1 MITDFSKMIADSFG
15 LDQKCVANTI
25 KLLDEG
31 ATIPFISRYRKEA
44 TGGLDEVKIHD
55 IKLRYESL
63 MNIEKRKGTIIST
76 IEELGQLTPEL
87 RKRIEA
93 TFDLAILEDIYLP
106 FRPKRR
112 TRAKIA
118 LDRGLEPLAKIIMA
132 QNITDPEE
140 VAARFVKGD
149 VADKSEALAGAADII
164 AEWVSECERARG
176 LVRSVYSR
184 TAMFSSKAV
193 GGKEEQGSKYE
204 NYFNY
209 SSPLRSISSH
219 RLLAVMRGAAE
230 GFLKVSLVVDDDE
243 ILRKLSAMFVKGGT
257 HRKVEAVINN
267 AVKDGY
273 KRLLRPSIET
283 ELLAVAKEKADKV
296 AIAMFADNVR
306 QLLLAPPLGH
316 KRVLAIDPGFRTGCK
331 VVCLDANGDLKH
343 TEVIYPNP
351 PQNDRRGAAAKVSRL
366 VETYRIDAIAVGSG
380 TAGRETEQFLS
391 SIRYPREVKIFIVNE
406 NGASVYSASKIARE
420 EFPDYDVT
428 VRGAVSIGR
437 RLIDPLAELVK
448 IEPKSIGVGQ
458 YQHDVDQAKLKEALD
473 YTVESCVNS
482 VGVDLN
488 TASKEL
494 LSHISGIGP
503 ALAANIVNYRS
514 EHGDFKN
521 RRHLLAVPRMGEK
534 AFQQAAGFLRI
545 PGGENILDNTAVH
558 PERYG
563 LIEKIAIDNNCVVND
578 FIADPKRFAAID
590 FSPYMNESVGLPT
603 FKDIISEL
611 EKPGRDPRK
620 EVAVL
625 EFDERVKTIDDLR
638 EGMVLNGIVN
648 NVTAFGCFVD
658 IGLHQHGLVHISQL
672 TDKYVSNP
680 AEVVMLHQHVKVKV
694 IEVDR
699 GRGRISLSMKGVEQ

>member
-1 MITDFSKMIADSFG
+1 MSDFSKIIAGELG
-15 LDQKCVANTI
+15 LDHKSVSNTL
-25 KLLDEG
+25 KLLDDG

-44 TGGLDEVKIHD
+44 TGGLDEVKVHD
-55 IKLRYESL
+55 IKLRYDSL
-63 MNIEKRKGTIIST
+63 VNIEKRKETILST
-76 IEELGQLTPEL
+76 IGQLGKLTPEL
-87 RKRIEA
+87 EKRIAE
-93 TFDLAILEDIYLP
+93 TFDSAQLEDIYMP

-112 TRAKIA
+112 TRAKVA
-118 LDRGLEPLAKIIMA
+118 VDRGLEPLAKIIMA
-132 QNITDPEE
+132 QNISDPADA
-140 VAARFVKGD
+140 AARFVKGEI
-149 VADKSEALAGAADII
+149 ADEGAALAGAADII
-164 AEWVSECERARG
+164 AEWVSESERARAA
-176 LVRSVYSR
+176 VRARYNR
-184 TAMFSSKAV
+184 TAVFSSRVVA
-193 GGKEEQGSKYE
+193 GKETDGAKYE
-204 NYFNY
+204 NYFSY

-219 RLLAVMRGAAE
+219 RLLAVMRGASE
-230 GFLKVSLVVDDDE
+230 GFLKMSLSVDDDE
-243 ILRKLSAMFVKGGT
+243 VIDKLVSMFVKPSA
-257 HRKVEAVINN
+257 HRKVAEFIRN

-273 KRLLRPSIET
+273 RRLLRSSIET
-283 ELLAVAKEKADKV
+283 ELLAAAKEKADDV

-316 KRVLAIDPGFRTGCK
+316 KRVLAVDPGFRTGCK
-331 VVCLDANGDLKH
+331 LVCLDSNGDLLH

-351 PQNDRRGAAAKVSRL
+351 PKNDRRGAAAKVSRL
-366 VETYRIDAIAVGSG
+366 VEVYRIEAIAIGSG
-380 TAGRETEQFLS
+380 TASRETENFFS

-494 LSHISGIGP
+494 LAHVSGIGP
-503 ALAANIVNYRS
+503 ALAASIVNYRS
-514 EHGDFKN
+514 EHGDFRS
-521 RRHLLAVPRMGEK
+521 RRHLLDVPRLGEK

-545 PGGENILDNTAVH
+545 PGGDNILDNTAVH

-563 LIEKIAIDNNCVVND
+563 LIEKIAADHKCVVND

-590 FSPYMNESVGLPT
+590 FSPYINETVGLPT

-620 EVAVL
+620 SVGVL
-625 EFDERVKTIDDLR
+625 EFDERVKTIDDLQ

-658 IGLHQHGLVHISQL
+658 IGLHEHGLVHISQL
-672 TDKYVSNP
+672 ADRYVANP
-680 AEVVMLHQHVKVKV
+680 AEVVKLHQHVKVKV
-694 IEVDR
+694 MEVDR
-699 GRGRISLSMKGVEQ
+699 VRGRISLSMKGVEQ